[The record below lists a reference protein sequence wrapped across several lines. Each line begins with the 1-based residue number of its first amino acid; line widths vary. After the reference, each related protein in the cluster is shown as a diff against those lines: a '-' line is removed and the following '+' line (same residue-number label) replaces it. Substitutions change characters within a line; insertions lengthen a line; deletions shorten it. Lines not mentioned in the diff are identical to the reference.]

1 MSGTTTVSPEKE
13 IRKTVDNFAEVEKLL
28 KFEKNTFYKFMV
40 VVRNKDGRT
49 PLIVKEAPSGET
61 TIKQWYVESEKY
73 YLSKAKP
80 EMKALAECTR
90 GRLYMC
96 IERKSAYKMFM
107 LLMDKVNDIIKEA
120 VTCPNATPKRLNKIV
135 NSITSDKLCTDK
147 DCKTW
152 MYDIDDE
159 DEYGWY
165 RDAILAYVAKVGN
178 IGTDEVT
185 VLQSRSGWHVI
196 TPRKFAIDENWHR
209 WVADRVI
216 EFAKITKPKLTIEDC
231 TDIIHVVEDIKV
243 QPNQMCLVYYN
254 EVG

>member
-1 MSGTTTVSPEKE
+1 MSGTTITKTEKE
-13 IRKTVDNFAEVEKLL
+13 LRKTVDNFAEIEPTLDFK
-28 KFEKNTFYKFMV
+28 KNTFYKFMI

-49 PLIVKEAPSGET
+49 PLVAKEAPSGET
-61 TIKQWYVESEKY
+61 TIKQWYIESEEY
-73 YLSKAKP
+73 YNKVKS
-80 EMKALAECTR
+80 EMVGLADATR

-96 IERKSAYKMFM
+96 IERKSSYKMFM
-107 LLMDKVNDIIKEA
+107 LLLDKVTAIIKEA
-120 VTCPNATPKRLNKIV
+120 IICPNATPKRLNKIV
-135 NSITSDKLCTDK
+135 NSITSDKLCTDEG
-147 DCKTW
+147 CKTW

-165 RDAILAYVAKVGN
+165 RDAILAYIAMVGN
-178 IGTDEVT
+178 IGTDEIR
-185 VLQSRSGWHVI
+185 VLQSRSGWHIIV
-196 TPRKFAIDENWHR
+196 PRKYAIDENWHR

-254 EVG
+254 EVK

>member
-1 MSGTTTVSPEKE
+1 MSETVKEEKGN
-13 IRKTVDNFAEVEKLL
+13 VNNFAEIEKLL

-49 PLIVKEAPSGET
+49 PLISKEAPSGET
-61 TIKQWYVESEKY
+61 TIKQWYIESEEY
-73 YLSKAKP
+73 YNKVKS
-80 EMKALAECTR
+80 EMIALAECTR

-96 IERKSAYKMFM
+96 IERKSSYKMFM
-107 LLMDKVNDIIKEA
+107 LLLDKVTDIIKEA
-120 VTCPNATPKRLNKIV
+120 VTCPSATPKRLNKIV

-159 DEYGWY
+159 DEHGWY
-165 RDAILAYVAKVGN
+165 RDAILAYVAQVGN

-185 VLQSRSGWHVI
+185 VLRSRSGWHVI

-209 WVADRVI
+209 WVADRVLDY
-216 EFAKITKPKLTIEDC
+216 AKMTFPKLTTNEAL
-231 TDIIHVVEDIKV
+231 DIIHVVEDIKV
-243 QPNQMCLVYYN
+243 QPNQMCLAYYK
-254 EVG
+254 EV